1 MYPVGVS
8 PGSSG
13 YSSRD
18 SIELGEPINAWRVP
32 AATLEGVEWGDYN
45 A

>member
-1 MYPVGVS
+1 MYPAGVS
-8 PGSSG
+8 PRSSG

-32 AATLEGVEWGDYN
+32 AATLEGVNGAIHN